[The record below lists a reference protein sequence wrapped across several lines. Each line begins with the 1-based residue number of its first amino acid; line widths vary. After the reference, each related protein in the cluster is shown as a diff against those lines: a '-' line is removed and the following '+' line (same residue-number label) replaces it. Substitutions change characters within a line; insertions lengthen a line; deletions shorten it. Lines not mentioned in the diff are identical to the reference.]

1 MSFVPNQ
8 ENRRPRWYFG
18 GVAAVIAGAATFPL
32 DTIKVVLQTRP
43 GNLPATRVISKLIRE
58 NGILSLYRGLT
69 GSLLRNMSNAGI
81 RYCVYETCD
90 SHICT
95 RTTSEKV
102 MLTGVAATIG
112 GLVGSPAD
120 MVCVHMQNDLNL
132 PYHERRNYKN
142 AVEGLRHV
150 VQRGGF
156 KKLFRGVGLST
167 CRSVLMTVG
176 QLAFLDQMEDI
187 KQILLR
193 IGIHNNEYF
202 TRYLSS
208 LIVSS
213 ITTSV
218 YQPIDVLKARSMAA
232 KQGAYKNMIDVYES
246 TVSQGK
252 RVFWRGYIPA
262 SLRLGP
268 QILINFMIVDKL
280 LEHYGKLPNESNG
293 VNQTNS

>member
-132 PYHERRNYKN
+132 PYHERRK
-142 AVEGLRHV
+142 
-150 VQRGGF
+150 
-156 KKLFRGVGLST
+156 
-167 CRSVLMTVG
+167 
-176 QLAFLDQMEDI
+176 
-187 KQILLR
+187 
-193 IGIHNNEYF
+193 
-202 TRYLSS
+202 
-208 LIVSS
+208 
-213 ITTSV
+213 
-218 YQPIDVLKARSMAA
+218 
-232 KQGAYKNMIDVYES
+232 
-246 TVSQGK
+246 
-252 RVFWRGYIPA
+252 
-262 SLRLGP
+262 
-268 QILINFMIVDKL
+268 
-280 LEHYGKLPNESNG
+280 
-293 VNQTNS
+293 